1 MTLLNSATELA
12 TMWCQMEA
20 VQREYNLANGFT
32 PAADGPSRAG
42 QGQRH
47 GAAIAQ
53 LLGVGRPTYST
64 PVKNMRAAEAAAA
77 ELSGLEGD
85 ELLQQQQHVRE
96 LITIANQQQAQFGA
110 EHPAGSGSR
119 SPSLPE
125 GEQSLQHGHE
135 ASSMTPSAGRS
146 NRHRGSRGHRD
157 REQPAVDSRQD
168 DLEVDGPRHPA
179 WRPPLVHWVQPAFVA
194 PAARLTIIDRLG
206 PREPYDENV
215 ARHCIE
221 QLARSLAVEEE
232 DAIGPACFG
241 LRIRYE
247 AFPRG
252 FTLPRNT
259 PKYNG
264 SVKPEDWLADYA
276 TAIGS

>member
-168 DLEVDGPRHPA
+168 DRSALQCRAVSKNDGRHSIA
-179 WRPPLVHWVQPAFVA
+179 WFRSTSRPCSVAQFCSMTIANRSALQHHVVSKHDRCNTGQP
-194 PAARLTIIDRLG
+194 
-206 PREPYDENV
+206 
-215 ARHCIE
+215 
-221 QLARSLAVEEE
+221 S
-232 DAIGPACFG
+232 
-241 LRIRYE
+241 
-247 AFPRG
+247 
-252 FTLPRNT
+252 
-259 PKYNG
+259 
-264 SVKPEDWLADYA
+264 SV
-276 TAIGS
+276 TRF